1 MCKRTKE
8 QVIKDTELQDVR
20 GVNVLHERQL
30 IGLFSKGSKK
40 TSYYKSI
47 NVCNPCLQISSNFN
61 MGIHLLSEPEKW
73 IKGDS
78 KSLDRSPK

>member
-1 MCKRTKE
+1 MCGRTKE
-8 QVIKDTELQDVR
+8 QVIRDTELQDVK
-20 GVNVLHERQL
+20 GVNVVHERQL
-30 IGLFSKGSKK
+30 IGLFTRGGNK

-61 MGIHLLSEPEKW
+61 MGIHLPSEPGKW

-78 KSLDRSPK
+78 KSLDR